1 MKKMKIVIGVLLLTL
16 IGCTPLEKNQSI
28 EERILLP
35 TMQKQAHNVKV
46 STMKEGNFIPQT
58 DIIHSKQNVALADSS
73 ISEFSLNGVDQV
85 NMAKK
90 RVRNKLTYNQ
100 ESTVPFTGTFVAVIG
115 VHKYYTEEFKD
126 GKLNGYKV
134 WYSEAGRVGMKEP
147 YSDGLKNGVQ
157 ETYYRNTGN
166 IRSRVTYS
174 GGRISGPMSWY
185 DKSGNLINNEDF
197 KGGNG
202 EWIAYWDNGEVREKG
217 RLASGLPNGEWK
229 YFNIK
234 GEVTKVA
241 TFRNG
246 SPISQEWFK

>member
-16 IGCTPLEKNQSI
+16 IGCTPLEKNQNL

-35 TMQKQAHNVKV
+35 TVLKEESGVKI
-46 STMKEGNFIPQT
+46 STMREGDFIPQT
-58 DIIHSKQNVALADSS
+58 DIIHTKQNVALAESS
-73 ISEFSLNGVDQV
+73 ISEVSLNGVDQV
-85 NMAKK
+85 NIGKK
-90 RVRNKLTYNQ
+90 RVRNKLAYNQ
-100 ESTVPFTGTFVAVIG
+100 ESSVPFTGVFIAVVG
-115 VHKYYTEEFKD
+115 VHKHYSEEFKD
-126 GKLNGYKV
+126 GKLDGYKI
-134 WYSEAGRVGMKEP
+134 WYSEAGRIGMKEP
-147 YSDGLKNGVQ
+147 YSGGLKNGVQ

-185 DKSGNLINNEDF
+185 DEAGKIISEQNLS
-197 KGGNG
+197 GGNG
-202 EWIAYWDNGEVREKG
+202 EWVAYWDNGVIREKG
-217 RLASGLPNGEWK
+217 RLSGGLPNGEWR

-246 SPISQEWFK
+246 SPISQEWMK